1 MKHGYRVRIHNIYIG
16 IISAGFL
23 LLGAVWNT
31 AHAQEFIGLGLGA
44 GNPTQNYSGISN
56 LALHGEA
63 LFGVHRYCNIWPVI
77 QLQYGNYLIEDTVT
91 AITTTYPETYSVQAA
106 LRWFPWG
113 VTSVPLYGSVGTGV
127 TVVSTSE
134 DQRAV
139 GLPVTAEIGYLVNYD
154 NPCCSWFLT
163 LAVRYSAHNVIGD
176 SDVPGRGV
184 LSGIVQFNLP
194 LGGGRQ

>member
-1 MKHGYRVRIHNIYIG
+1 MQHRYRFFIRQVLLYV
-16 IISAGFL
+16 ISAGL
-23 LLGAVWNT
+23 LSLGSPGSSLKAR
-31 AHAQEFIGLGLGA
+31 EFLGLGI
-44 GNPTQNYSGISN
+44 GVGKPTQNYSGISN
-56 LALHGEA
+56 LALQGEA

-113 VTSVPLYGSVGTGV
+113 ATSVPLYGSVGTGV

-176 SDVPGRGV
+176 SDVPGLGV